1 MYKGRCNGLHA
12 LRGAVI
18 STSLH
23 WGFPSTFTLGRG
35 IQSHVSFFTKPFRG
49 LPATNTILFMKNFK
63 LLQFLFISV
72 LALGFSACGGDSD
85 DEGGSYSSSIVG
97 RWQYSN
103 TAFVFNS
110 DKTGYHEID
119 LRSEGWGVTK
129 SRFTWVQTDVHLLLT
144 YDGSGSHAKGDFVY
158 IYTLDKNILTVYY
171 GDGELM
177 GIYKKQSGSADNDD
191 NDDNDDDDYINGHE
205 YVDLGLS
212 VKWATCNVGASKPE
226 EYGGYYAWGETG
238 EKSEYDWDT
247 YKWCNGSEYT
257 LTKYCTDS
265 DYGRVDNKTTLEPS
279 DDVAHVKWGG
289 SWRMPTKDEIEE
301 LHDKCSWTWTTV
313 NGVNGCKVTGP
324 NGNSIFLPAAGCR
337 MITGLIFR
345 GMVGDYRSS
354 SLLDS
359 NCAYYL
365 NFSGSDHGWYGGFR
379 VNGYSV
385 RPVSK

>member
-1 MYKGRCNGLHA
+1 
-12 LRGAVI
+12 
-18 STSLH
+18 
-23 WGFPSTFTLGRG
+23 
-35 IQSHVSFFTKPFRG
+35 
-49 LPATNTILFMKNFK
+49 MKNFK

-97 RWQYSN
+97 RWQYNN

-119 LRSEGWGVTK
+119 LRSEGWDVTK

-144 YDGSGSHAKGDFVY
+144 YDGSGSHVKGDYVY

-171 GDGELM
+171 EDGELM

-191 NDDNDDDDYINGHE
+191 NDDNDDYINGHE

-238 EKSEYDWDT
+238 EKSKYDWDT
-247 YKWCNGSEYT
+247 YKWYNRSSGT
-257 LTKYCTDS
+257 FTKYCTDS
-265 DYGRVDNKTTLEPS
+265 DYGRVDNKTTLDPS

-289 SWRMPTKDEIEE
+289 SWRMPTKDEIKE
-301 LHDKCSWTWTTV
+301 LKDKCSWTWTRV
-313 NGVNGCKVTGP
+313 NGVNGHRVTGP
-324 NGNSIFLPAAGCR
+324 NGNSIFLPAAG
-337 MITGLIFR
+337 
-345 GMVGDYRSS
+345 YRRDTKPSAIWTSGYYWSS
-354 SLLDS
+354 SLGVDKYCDDACTLFLYDA
-359 NCAYYL
+359 N
-365 NFSGSDHGWYGGFR
+365 HGWIDNVRHLGF
-379 VNGYSV
+379 SV
-385 RPVSK
+385 RPVTE

>member
-1 MYKGRCNGLHA
+1 
-12 LRGAVI
+12 
-18 STSLH
+18 
-23 WGFPSTFTLGRG
+23 
-35 IQSHVSFFTKPFRG
+35 
-49 LPATNTILFMKNFK
+49 MKNFK
-63 LLQFLFISV
+63 FLQFLFISV

-110 DKTGYHEID
+110 DKTGYHETD

-144 YDGSGSHAKGDFVY
+144 YDGSGGHVKGDYVY

-171 GDGELM
+171 EDGELM

-226 EYGGYYAWGETG
+226 EYGGYYAWGETE
-238 EKSEYDWDT
+238 EKSDYDEDT
-247 YKWCNGSEYT
+247 YKWCGDSWFMM
-257 LTKYCTDS
+257 TKYCADS
-265 DYGRVDNKTTLEPS
+265 CNYGNADNKTVLDPS

-313 NGVNGCKVTGP
+313 NGVNGYKVIGP
-324 NGNSIFLPAAGCR
+324 NGNSIFLPAAGYR
-337 MITGLIFR
+337 YGTELDER
-345 GMVGDYRSS
+345 GARALYWSS
-354 SLLDS
+354 SLYDDCS
-359 NCAYYL
+359 RAFYL
-365 NFSGSDHGWYGGFR
+365 YFNFSTHYSTCATRIDGH
-379 VNGYSV
+379 SV

>member
-1 MYKGRCNGLHA
+1 
-12 LRGAVI
+12 
-18 STSLH
+18 
-23 WGFPSTFTLGRG
+23 
-35 IQSHVSFFTKPFRG
+35 
-49 LPATNTILFMKNFK
+49 MKNFK

-110 DKTGYHEID
+110 DKTGYHETD

-129 SRFTWVQTDVHLLLT
+129 SRFTWVQTDIHLLLT

-177 GIYKKQSGSADNDD
+177 GIYKKQSGSADNGNGGDD

-212 VKWATCNVGASKPE
+212 VKWATCNVGASMPE

-247 YKWCNGSEYT
+247 YKWCNGSGHT

-265 DYGRVDNKTTLEPS
+265 DDGRVDNKTTLEPS

-313 NGVNGCKVTGP
+313 NGVNGYKVIGP
-324 NGNSIFLPAAGCR
+324 NGNSIFLPAAGHR
-337 MITGLIFR
+337 NGSGLIYR
-345 GMVGDYRSS
+345 GTYGYYWSS
-354 SLLDS
+354 SLDVRYCYLAYDLYFYDS
-359 NCAYYL
+359 YHDL
-365 NFSGSDHGWYGGFR
+365 SDSRRIDGL
-379 VNGYSV
+379 SV

>member
-1 MYKGRCNGLHA
+1 
-12 LRGAVI
+12 
-18 STSLH
+18 
-23 WGFPSTFTLGRG
+23 
-35 IQSHVSFFTKPFRG
+35 
-49 LPATNTILFMKNFK
+49 MKNFK

-110 DKTGYHEID
+110 DKTGYHETD

-144 YDGSGSHAKGDFVY
+144 YDGSGGHVKGDYVY

-226 EYGGYYAWGETG
+226 EYGGYYAWGETE
-238 EKSEYDWDT
+238 EKSEYDLDT
-247 YKWCNGSEYT
+247 YKWYNRSSDA
-257 LTKYCTDS
+257 LTKYCTYS
-265 DYGRVDNKTTLEPS
+265 KYGRVDNKTTLEPS

-313 NGVNGCKVTGP
+313 NGVNGYKVIGP
-324 NGNSIFLPAAGCR
+324 NGNSIFLPAAGNR
-337 MITGLIFR
+337 SGTGLRYR
-345 GMVGDYRSS
+345 GTEGYYCSS
-354 SLLDS
+354 SLFGGYCYNSYSLYFNVSGHDW
-359 NCAYYL
+359 YL
-365 NFSGSDHGWYGGFR
+365 SGRHMGI
-379 VNGYSV
+379 SV